1 METITNSDYYL
12 IAEALEILRDRERKG
27 YEKLKHKL
35 RANGQIKG
43 YKVERLES
51 LLALVKR
58 GLK

>member
-12 IAEALEILRDRERKG
+12 IAEALEILHDRERKG

-35 RANGQIKG
+35 RANGQIKRH
-43 YKVERLES
+43 KVERLES

-58 GLK
+58 GLR

>member
-12 IAEALEILRDRERKG
+12 IAEALEILQDRERKG
-27 YEKLKHKL
+27 YEKLKHML
-35 RANGQIKG
+35 RANGQIKR

>member
-12 IAEALEILRDRERKG
+12 IAEALEILHDKERKG

-35 RANGQIKG
+35 RANGQIKR
-43 YKVERLES
+43 YKVERLDS

>member
-12 IAEALEILRDRERKG
+12 IAEALKMLHDKESKSYDKMTR
-27 YEKLKHKL
+27 KL
-35 RANGQIKG
+35 RANAIIKG

-51 LLALVKR
+51 LLSLIKR

>member
-12 IAEALEILRDRERKG
+12 IAEALEILQDRERKG

-35 RANGQIKG
+35 RATGQLKRS
-43 YKVERLES
+43 KVERLES

-58 GLK
+58 GLR

>member
-12 IAEALEILRDRERKG
+12 IAEALKMLHDKEHKAYDKMT
-27 YEKLKHKL
+27 HKL
-35 RANGQIKG
+35 RANGQIKR

-51 LLALVKR
+51 LLSLIKR

>member
-12 IAEALEILRDRERKG
+12 IAEALKILHDKESKS
-27 YEKLKHKL
+27 YEKMTHKL
-35 RANGQIKG
+35 RANGQMKR